1 MNGMKAL
8 VRIATACLVAS
19 AVLSGAA
26 PAANADADAGQ
37 VCLVNEVV
45 SFSQPVTNTPQ
56 TVTVT
61 VQGQL
66 FNCTS
71 GSVATGSYTETA
83 ALPNYSCT
91 QLFYQ
96 GSGTRVFTWTDPTA
110 APSAYSYNRTSSRVG
125 ANIVILLLGSI
136 TGGTFATEP
145 AKMEL
150 TGLNPDPISCA
161 TTGISQLTL
170 LGVLTVG
177 L

>member
-1 MNGMKAL
+1 MNGIKAA

-19 AVLSGAA
+19 AALSGVV
-26 PAANADADAGQ
+26 PAAHADAGQ
-37 VCLVNEVV
+37 TCAVNEVV

-66 FNCTS
+66 FTCTN
-71 GSVATGSYTETA
+71 GSAATGSYTETA
-83 ALPNYSCT
+83 TLPNYSCT

-110 APSAYSYNRTSSRVG
+110 APSTYSYNRTSSRVG

-145 AKMEL
+145 AKMQL
-150 TGLNPDPISCA
+150 TALNPDPISCA

-170 LGVLTVG
+170 LGALTIG